1 MLFSRL
7 VVEGECVNVY
17 HTLENSRVY
26 HENELDH
33 LEFGLEVG

>member
-1 MLFSRL
+1 MEGD
-7 VVEGECVNVY
+7 VVRVY

-26 HENELDH
+26 HENELDY